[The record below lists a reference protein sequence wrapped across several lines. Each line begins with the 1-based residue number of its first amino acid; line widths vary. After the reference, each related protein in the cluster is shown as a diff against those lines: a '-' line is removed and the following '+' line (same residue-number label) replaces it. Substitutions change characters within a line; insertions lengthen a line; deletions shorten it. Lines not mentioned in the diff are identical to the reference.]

1 MSATLHHPVDKRA
14 NFLIVASLCLVAFAL
29 RLGPAFQNRFHADE
43 ALYASWALHVASGR
57 DLLLASVPVDKPP
70 LSIYAMAAS
79 LSVLGRSEI
88 GARLPNLFASV
99 VSVVLA
105 CRWAKT
111 LTPNPSP
118 VYGRGEIVIALVM
131 SLSPFNV
138 AFGGTAFL
146 DPLMVM
152 WGLAA
157 FVAAG
162 RGRAGWGGVLLG
174 LAAATKVQGLLFA
187 PLMVLTAKLAED
199 AKRRKTSALSAS
211 SAVRF
216 AVGFGAIAAMT
227 VAWSLARGGT
237 PFWVQQTIDYGGIRF
252 AYASE
257 LGPRLSDWLRL
268 LPFFFGPIVGLLLLV
283 GIVLLA
289 SHALTRAARTR
300 SAALDLLLIAY
311 AIGFLALH
319 WLLAFPVWDRYLLP
333 LVPVASVL
341 FGRATAWLAGRAPYS
356 RSQITIMLRRPT
368 MIYGAITLVMLPYT
382 IGATRSEL
390 PIGGDHGPHDGID
403 RVAAY
408 LRGAPIGSVVYDHWL
423 GWEFGFYLW
432 DAPVYRAYFDTPADL
447 ARDLHVFGR
456 TSTRYLVLPAGEPS
470 DKIARAI
477 GAEGFGLAAALTT
490 TNRLG
495 GMSFTV
501 YRIVAQ

>member
-1 MSATLHHPVDKRA
+1 
-14 NFLIVASLCLVAFAL
+14 
-29 RLGPAFQNRFHADE
+29 
-43 ALYASWALHVASGR
+43 
-57 DLLLASVPVDKPP
+57 
-70 LSIYAMAAS
+70 
-79 LSVLGRSEI
+79 
-88 GARLPNLFASV
+88 
-99 VSVVLA
+99 
-105 CRWAKT
+105 
-111 LTPNPSP
+111 
-118 VYGRGEIVIALVM
+118 
-131 SLSPFNV
+131 
-138 AFGGTAFL
+138 
-146 DPLMVM
+146 
-152 WGLAA
+152 
-157 FVAAG
+157 
-162 RGRAGWGGVLLG
+162 
-174 LAAATKVQGLLFA
+174 
-187 PLMVLTAKLAED
+187 
-199 AKRRKTSALSAS
+199 
-211 SAVRF
+211 
-216 AVGFGAIAAMT
+216 
-227 VAWSLARGGT
+227 
-237 PFWVQQTIDYGGIRF
+237 
-252 AYASE
+252 
-257 LGPRLSDWLRL
+257 L